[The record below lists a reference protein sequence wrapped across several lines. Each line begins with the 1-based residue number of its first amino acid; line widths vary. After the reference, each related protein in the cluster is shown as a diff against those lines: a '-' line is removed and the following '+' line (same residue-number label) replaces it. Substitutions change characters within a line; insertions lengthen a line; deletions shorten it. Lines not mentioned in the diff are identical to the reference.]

1 MPNIGL
7 KLNEWI
13 FIFAGMATFAAIP
26 HLEIVGFPLW
36 LFVKSIYFL
45 GIVVLFIEMNPV
57 RSRGRR
63 PRPASYGMEK

>member
-26 HLEIVGFPLW
+26 YLEIVGFPLW
-36 LFVKSIYFL
+36 FFVKSIYFL
-45 GIVVLFIEMNPV
+45 GIVFLFIEMK
-57 RSRGRR
+57 R
-63 PRPASYGMEK
+63 EK